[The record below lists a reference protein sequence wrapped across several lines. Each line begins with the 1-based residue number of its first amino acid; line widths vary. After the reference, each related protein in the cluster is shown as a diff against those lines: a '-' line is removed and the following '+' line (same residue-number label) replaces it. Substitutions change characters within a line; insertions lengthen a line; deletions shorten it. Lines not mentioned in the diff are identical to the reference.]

1 MWLTDLKQALR
12 FYVITDI
19 DPAAALPPLQQVR
32 LALSAGA
39 TIVQYRNKDFQAVHL
54 GEARAIAELCR
65 VNGVP
70 FVVNDDLR
78 LALALGA
85 DGLHLGQTDAPP
97 ALAREILGPGALI
110 GISISDSR
118 ELARTDLA
126 PCDYVGTGPIFA
138 TATKA
143 DAKPV
148 RGLEGLREM
157 AGRVN
162 RPLVAIGGIT
172 PANAG
177 ACLAAGADGV
187 AVISALS
194 RAADPGAAARAL
206 AAACGCP
213 PRGAL
218 AAAWGDEFGL
228 IQRLTAP
235 GADIYRGGALV
246 VPPGD
251 DAGLLAPL
259 ARPVVTTDTQREGVH
274 FRRAWMTPEALGERA
289 VEITFSDLAASYA
302 APVALFVNLGL
313 PGAMSEATVE
323 RIYHGL
329 HAALARHGASLGGGN
344 LARSAAL
351 VLELFALGEGREGL
365 FPRRGAARPGDGL
378 YASGPL
384 GLARAG
390 RLALQH
396 REPGYPELV
405 RRFRAP
411 RARFDAAAVLADLG
425 VACAMD
431 VSDGLAGDAGHIAR
445 ASALTIELDVNAAP
459 LHPELA
465 RWARAHGRDPRELML
480 AGGEDYELLFAC
492 PPERFA
498 EVARHLPEVYPVGR
512 CRPFAGRHLAGL
524 PAGLA
529 SFQHGAADTGG

>member
-12 FYVITDI
+12 FYVITDG
-19 DPAAALPPLQQVR
+19 DPAAALPALGQVR
-32 LALSAGA
+32 QALSAGA
-39 TIVQYRNKDFQAVHL
+39 TMVQYRNKAFAAAHL
-54 GEARAIAELCR
+54 GEARAIADLCR

-85 DGLHLGQTDAPP
+85 DGVHLGQTDAPP
-97 ALAREILGPGALI
+97 ALARELLGPAALI
-110 GISISDSR
+110 GISISDPG

-126 PCDYVGTGPIFA
+126 PCDYVGSGPVFA
-138 TATKA
+138 TGTKA

-148 RGLEGLREM
+148 RGLAGLREM
-157 AGRVN
+157 AGLVP

-194 RAADPGAAARAL
+194 RSADPAAAARAL
-206 AAACGCP
+206 AEACGCP
-213 PRGAL
+213 PRDAL
-218 AAAWGDEFGL
+218 ARPWGDEFGL
-228 IQRLTAP
+228 IRRLTAP
-235 GADIYRGGALV
+235 GARNPGSTALV

-274 FRRAWMTPEALGERA
+274 FRRAWMRPEDLGDRA

-313 PGAMSEATVE
+313 PEAVSEATVE
-323 RIYHGL
+323 RIYQGL
-329 HAALARHGASLGGGN
+329 HAALGRHGAALGGGN
-344 LARSAAL
+344 LARGPAL

-365 FPRRGAARPGDGL
+365 FPRRGAARPGDGI
-378 YASGPL
+378 YVSGPL

-390 RLALQH
+390 RLALQG
-396 REPGYPELV
+396 REPGYPALE
-405 RRFRAP
+405 RAFRAP
-411 RARFDAAAVLADLG
+411 RARFDAAAVLADHG

-445 ASALTIELDVNAAP
+445 ASALTIELDLAAAP
-459 LHPELA
+459 VHPELA

-492 PPERFA
+492 PPERFT
-498 EVARHLPEVYPVGR
+498 EMARHLPEAFPVGR
-512 CRPFAGRHLAGL
+512 CRPFAGRHLEGL

-529 SFQHGAADTGG
+529 SFQHGAAAEG